1 MSKAKFVPGIH
12 NLPFFFCLSFLVVSL
27 TPHPPNVS
35 LFSTFSFLKV

>member
-12 NLPFFFCLSFLVVSL
+12 NLPFFYLSFLVVSL